1 MGFFAGLGERRTLFS
16 EVMKNMTRGI
26 LFAWAAF
33 AACAIYGGQPAPGVA
48 GVDVVVKQNPSKRV
62 VTDARGNFVLDALP
76 PGFYTLAFRAVKA
89 KDTKAPADKVTIADS
104 YSIKIEGTKRSV
116 NQDGIPSHKLIA
128 GIDIPVEVGSGAK
141 IRGRVAAGGLKRMVW
156 IPKEPGSNIPG
167 HWVAADSPEAN
178 AAFHS
183 NAYEVTGDSV
193 RKFLQGTV
201 DDPGTGFPYNP
212 SNGGRP

>member
-48 GVDVVVKQNPSKRV
+48 GVDVVVKQNSSKRV
-62 VTDARGNFVLDALP
+62 VTDARGNFVLDALQ
-76 PGFYTLAFRAVKA
+76 PGSYTLAFRAGRA
-89 KDTKAPADKVTIADS
+89 KQDPKAPADKVTIADS

-141 IRGRVAAGGLKRMVW
+141 IRGRVAAGGLKKMVW
-156 IPKEPGSNIPG
+156 IPKELGSNIPG
-167 HWVAADSPEAN
+167 HWAEAGSSEAKAHKTQILSAD
-178 AAFHS
+178 
-183 NAYEVTGDSV
+183 DV
-193 RKFLQGTV
+193 RDTMSRNNR
-201 DDPGTGFPYNP
+201 DITDPLPL
-212 SNGGRP
+212 SGR